1 VAHDPARREAQR
13 EASRRGGEAR
23 ANAKRAARQWAVI
36 GEQVEPDQL
45 PAMLRALMLSV
56 KAGTVEPAQA
66 TAIATLAKT
75 SVSITNEID
84 LEVRIRQLEAAA
96 GVLPANVRR
105 IG

>member
-1 VAHDPARREAQR
+1 MTPE
-13 EASRRGGEAR
+13 
-23 ANAKRAARQWAVI
+23 
-36 GEQVEPDQL
+36 QL

-84 LEVRIRQLEAAA
+84 LDARIRALEENAS
-96 GVLPANVRR
+96 VLPSNVRR
-105 IG
+105 IA